1 MRLLHELCIKKSKKF
16 LAILIFHNY
25 YKTNKE
31 VQLNDI
37 PVD

>member
-1 MRLLHELCIKKSKKF
+1 MRLLHEQCIKKSKKF

-25 YKTNKE
+25 YKIDE
-31 VQLNDI
+31 LG